1 MRVINLVVLSIFA
14 LFLAAQLSS
23 GLTPAS
29 IDSDQNND
37 PKQKYVDID
46 VEKNLPPVAY
56 FDYSPSNPKVGDLVT
71 FDASKSYDPDGKIVE
86 YRWSYINMEAACF
99 PVFVGYGEKVK
110 YSWDQP
116 GYYLVTL
123 VVIDNDGSKDVL
135 QKKIHVDKA
144 LIPPSADFSF
154 SPSDPRVGEEVV
166 FDASESKDDGKIV
179 EYRWD
184 FGDGKT
190 GNGERIAHVY
200 SSPGSYVVTL
210 TVIDDDGLKDSI
222 TKGIDIKEQEIDTDG
237 DGIPDSQD
245 PDDDN
250 DGWSDEEEQ
259 EFGTDPKNPDDYP
272 LDTDDDHIP
281 DSIDTDDDNDGVADS
296 EDAFPKDPSE
306 WQDTDGDGIGDNAD
320 PDDDNDGYTDEEEI
334 NQGTDPKDPESYPS
348 DDDNND
354 NDSDDEEDN
363 EENNQDD
370 NEAGDEENDSG
381 DNQDN
386 NNNSNSEDDTD
397 EGKDDETSE
406 KNSGHSSQSKH
417 WSQSHHEKETYQGTE
432 EEQKGN
438 DSVYN
443 NSIEDEDKDVDPSYF
458 YQENNPE
465 DDKATEFYENIKQ
478 NSLTSSPPTED
489 YTIYAVILLNII
501 ALIFFLMSG
510 KKKRKI
516 GKEGTR
522 QIIEKNDKERG
533 NAISSKKVEII
544 ELTPR

>member
-14 LFLAAQLSS
+14 LFLVAQLSS

-56 FDYSPSNPKVGDLVT
+56 FDYSPSDPRVGDLVT

-86 YRWSYINMEAACF
+86 YRWSYINMEATHF
-99 PVFVGYGEKVK
+99 PVFVGYGEKVR
-110 YSWDQP
+110 YSWSQP

-144 LIPPSADFSF
+144 LVPPSADFSF

-166 FDASESKDDGKIV
+166 LDASESKDDGKIV

-272 LDTDDDHIP
+272 LDTDGDHIP
-281 DSIDTDDDNDGVADS
+281 DSIDTDDDNDGVADT

-306 WQDTDGDGIGDNAD
+306 WKDTDGDGIGDNAD

-438 DSVYN
+438 DSVYSN
-443 NSIEDEDKDVDPSYF
+443 PIEDEDKDVDPSYF

-465 DDKATEFYENIKQ
+465 DDKATEFYEDIKQ
-478 NSLTSSPPTED
+478 NSLTSSLSTED

-516 GKEGTR
+516 GKERVR
-522 QIIEKNDKERG
+522 QIIEKNDKERE
-533 NAISSKKVEII
+533 NTISSKKVEII
-544 ELTPR
+544 EIVLH

>member
-86 YRWSYINMEAACF
+86 YRWSYINMEATQF

-116 GYYLVTL
+116 GYYLVALQVT
-123 VVIDNDGSKDVL
+123 DNDGSKDVL

-144 LIPPSADFSF
+144 LVPPSADFSF

-166 FDASESKDDGKIV
+166 LDASESKDDGKIV

-272 LDTDDDHIP
+272 LDTDGDHIP
-281 DSIDTDDDNDGVADS
+281 DSIDTDDDNDGVADT

-306 WQDTDGDGIGDNAD
+306 WKDTDGDGIGDNAD

-438 DSVYN
+438 DSVYSN
-443 NSIEDEDKDVDPSYF
+443 PIEDEDKDVDPSYF

-465 DDKATEFYENIKQ
+465 DDKATEFYEDIKQ
-478 NSLTSSPPTED
+478 NSLTSSLSTED

-516 GKEGTR
+516 GKERVR
-522 QIIEKNDKERG
+522 QTIEKNDKERE
-533 NAISSKKVEII
+533 NTISSKKVEII
-544 ELTPR
+544 EIVLH

>member
-37 PKQKYVDID
+37 LKQKYVDID
-46 VEKNLPPVAY
+46 FEKNLPPVAY
-56 FDYSPSNPKVGDLVT
+56 FDYSPSSPKVGDLVT

-86 YRWSYINMEAACF
+86 YRWSYLNMEAAHF
-99 PVFVGYGEKVK
+99 PVFVGYGEKVR
-110 YSWDQP
+110 YSWNQP

-123 VVIDNDGSKDVL
+123 QVTDNDGLKDVL

-200 SSPGSYVVTL
+200 SSSGSYIVTL

-250 DGWSDEEEQ
+250 DG
-259 EFGTDPKNPDDYP
+259 
-272 LDTDDDHIP
+272 
-281 DSIDTDDDNDGVADS
+281 VADT
-296 EDAFPKDPSE
+296 EDEFPKDPNE

-320 PDDDNDGYTDEEEI
+320 PDDDNDGWSDEEEI
-334 NQGTDPKDPESYPS
+334 NQGTNPKDPESYPS
-348 DDDNND
+348 NDDNND
-354 NDSDDEEDN
+354 NNSDDEDDN
-363 EENNQDD
+363 EEENQDD
-370 NEAGDEENDSG
+370 NETGNEENDSG
-381 DNQDN
+381 DDQD
-386 NNNSNSEDDTD
+386 NNSNSRDNTG
-397 EGKDDETSE
+397 EGKDDETGE
-406 KNSGHSSQSKH
+406 NNSDHSRQSRH
-417 WSQSHHEKETYQGTE
+417 SSQSHHEEETYQSE
-432 EEQKGN
+432 EEQE
-438 DSVYN
+438 VN
-443 NSIEDEDKDVDPSYF
+443 NSACSNSSEDGDKDVDPSYSH
-458 YQENNPE
+458 QDDNSRE
-465 DDKATEFYENIKQ
+465 DKATESYEDTEQ
-478 NSLTSSPPTED
+478 NSLTSLFSTED

-510 KKKRKI
+510 KKRKVEEESA
-516 GKEGTR
+516 K